1 MKLIQEEVVHSPIN
15 LHMLVIKHLYGWN
28 FEDTEHFVTDSL
40 VLRQTCRISA
50 EHVPDDTT
58 LIRWAKLIQPATV
71 QTLLDHVTAL
81 ARQRKVTNGRKLH
94 IDGTVVETNIH
105 HPSASTL
112 LNDGVRVLSRVM
124 RKARRVAAD
133 AVGWSQEHL
142 EEAAKQAKAGMKPIM
157 DVARQK
163 GEPAADALKTA

>member
-1 MKLIQEEVVHSPIN
+1 M
-15 LHMLVIKHLYGWN
+15 
-28 FEDTEHFVTDSL
+28 
-40 VLRQTCRISA
+40 QT
-50 EHVPDDTT
+50 VP
-58 LIRWAKLIQPATV
+58 
-71 QTLLDHVTAL
+71 DHVTVL
-81 ARQRKVTNGRKLH
+81 ARQLKVTNGRKLR

-105 HPSASTL
+105 HPSDSTL

-124 RKARRVAAD
+124 RTARQVAAD

-142 EEAAKQAKAGMKPIM
+142 EEAAKQAKAGMKHIM